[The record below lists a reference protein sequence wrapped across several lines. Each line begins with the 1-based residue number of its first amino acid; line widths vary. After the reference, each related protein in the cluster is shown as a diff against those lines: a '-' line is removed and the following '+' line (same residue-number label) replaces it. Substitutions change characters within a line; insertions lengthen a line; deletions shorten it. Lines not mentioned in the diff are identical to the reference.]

1 MRRALWSLVGG
12 VVVAIT
18 VGAGVALATSVT
30 PSGGAP
36 GSSYVVK
43 APCTSEPQ
51 VYVVD
56 LNDNPPATLD
66 PRVGSESSPGSWTF
80 DVKAGNDDQ
89 LVSAR
94 CGGASDTVRY
104 DVERPALYP
113 GPTYTNFASFRPELA
128 GTTVVGTDCP
138 AGTEASLSL
147 RGTDGYR
154 HATTAPIDRYG
165 NWEVPIPVAA
175 PAGDLKVAASCGGVT
190 YAPIVIHRVGAGTS
204 PSQPPATVGSAKPIP
219 AEPTFTG

>member
-43 APCTSEPQ
+43 VPCTSEPQ

-66 PRVGSESSPGSWTF
+66 PGLGPSRHRARGPSTSS
-80 DVKAGNDDQ
+80 
-89 LVSAR
+89 R
-94 CGGASDTVRY
+94 
-104 DVERPALYP
+104 
-113 GPTYTNFASFRPELA
+113 
-128 GTTVVGTDCP
+128 
-138 AGTEASLSL
+138 
-147 RGTDGYR
+147 
-154 HATTAPIDRYG
+154 ATTTSWSPH
-165 NWEVPIPVAA
+165 AA
-175 PAGDLKVAASCGGVT
+175 VV
-190 YAPIVIHRVGAGTS
+190 
-204 PSQPPATVGSAKPIP
+204 
-219 AEPTFTG
+219 